1 MRLTPLPRGHGLL
14 PEHVRL
20 TGLVSGAG
28 AADGPVWV
36 DVPEAIA
43 GDVVGRL
50 DPWLLWLLPH
60 AFETQQELVLDGP
73 VDAEL
78 LRNAHALMEIWSGW
92 RPGRRPIAVRVEGAD
107 IPLPASAPG
116 RRGRRTGLFFTA
128 GVDSF
133 FTLFHHDE
141 AARADPAGVARPI
154 DDLVY
159 TWGFDIPLRQST
171 AFAAKRATLARIAG
185 DTGKTLVTL
194 VTNLRET
201 GVRQPWGPVMHGP
214 ALGGVGVLLG
224 PRWHTVLLSSTS
236 THGDTDPWGSTAI
249 SDPLLSTSATR
260 TEPHGAGHDRF
271 EKLGF
276 LASHPVVL
284 DTLHVCWEERSA
296 GNCGRCEKCFRTL
309 VALDVLGIRDRAATF
324 PREALDLRRLADVW
338 KDRPHLV
345 RMYERL
351 RCHADAAGRDD
362 VVAAID
368 ACLARPR
375 SSP

>member
-92 RPGRRPIAVRVEGAD
+92 RPDRRPIAVRVEGAD

-249 SDPLLSTSATR
+249 TDPLLSTSATPPSR
-260 TEPHGAGHDRF
+260 TARDTTGSRSSAFSRAIRWFSTRCTSAGKSGR
-271 EKLGF
+271 
-276 LASHPVVL
+276 LA
-284 DTLHVCWEERSA
+284 TAAAARSA
-296 GNCGRCEKCFRTL
+296 SARSWRSMSSASATVPPRFPGRRSTSAGWPTSGRIVRTSS
-309 VALDVLGIRDRAATF
+309 
-324 PREALDLRRLADVW
+324 
-338 KDRPHLV
+338 
-345 RMYERL
+345 
-351 RCHADAAGRDD
+351 
-362 VVAAID
+362 
-368 ACLARPR
+368 ACM
-375 SSP
+375 SG